1 MSTVRFDLKP
11 LLRAPP
17 LKFRLIPVDKIPEN
31 HVKTVDFPL
40 YKSDVLSWSRKYN
53 EDHQW
58 WVEQEQNFNH
68 LFREQDQF
76 GLSTLKDIVRWKFKE
91 FPGRRM
97 LILGMVVENEDSF
110 IREITTS
117 VFTSLETDLSKIKEL
132 RRMYGVGLSLAS
144 VILTF
149 FNPHEYGI
157 LDIHVWRELYGKEPK
172 SLFQSDRNY
181 LVLLSILRKAA
192 KEYKLPVRTLE
203 KALFKKN
210 LDESSRAQKTRVCMN

>member
-1 MSTVRFDLKP
+1 MSNVRFDLKP
-11 LLRAPP
+11 VSRSPP
-17 LKFRLIPVDKIPEN
+17 LKFRFIPVDKIPEN
-31 HVKTVDFPL
+31 DVKTGDFPL
-40 YKSDVLSWSRKYN
+40 NKSDVLSWSKKYN
-53 EDHQW
+53 EDHPW

-68 LFREQDQF
+68 QFREQGEF
-76 GLSTLKDIVRWKFKE
+76 GLFTLKEIVRWKFKE
-91 FPGRRM
+91 VPGRRE
-97 LILGMVVENEDSF
+97 LILGMVVENDDPF

-132 RRMYGVGLSLAS
+132 RRMYDVGLSLAS

-149 FNPHEYGI
+149 FNSHEYGI

-181 LVLLSILRKAA
+181 LILLSTLRKAA

-210 LDESSRAQKTRVCMN
+210 LDESSR